1 MGQSWCFS
9 PPKPPRPYP
18 NLIHQANSLCL
29 GHMPHADSLN
39 GGTVSDGSVFVT
51 EDACSSRTTASGASE
66 VSPGDAGDVAR
77 EQRLLQRWDAQGSHG
92 ANVSCGTLV
101 AVGWGLLALEVTVA
115 GEETPV
121 EGVFE
126 ELEIKWV
133 GVSLKEMM
141 RVIDPALRTFCEE
154 NVRICQDHSVIDAM

>member
-1 MGQSWCFS
+1 M
-9 PPKPPRPYP
+9 
-18 NLIHQANSLCL
+18 
-29 GHMPHADSLN
+29 
-39 GGTVSDGSVFVT
+39 
-51 EDACSSRTTASGASE
+51 
-66 VSPGDAGDVAR
+66 
-77 EQRLLQRWDAQGSHG
+77 
-92 ANVSCGTLV
+92 SCGTLV

>member
-1 MGQSWCFS
+1 
-9 PPKPPRPYP
+9 
-18 NLIHQANSLCL
+18 
-29 GHMPHADSLN
+29 MPHADSLN